1 MISLIILA
9 VCLVI
14 GIALRHVKSIPENAP
29 STLGALI
36 LYVPLPAVCL
46 LTLPDLE
53 WELSLISLT
62 MVTWIVFGLAY
73 FIFYYLGKKFM
84 WDKKLVGCLILTAGF
99 CNTAFV
105 GFPIIEAL
113 YGKEALKHAIFL
125 DQSGSFLIVSSLGIW
140 IALTYSSGRMRKR
153 VLVKKIIF
161 FPPFISFLAGIL
173 ASVYGWRPDGLTRE
187 VLERLSLLL
196 TPMALISV
204 GLQLKWGE
212 IRHDFRYLSLGLFF
226 KLIVA
231 PLIIFIIYHFLGI
244 DKNIRNIAVMESGM
258 ATMITSSILASSYGL
273 HPRLAGMMV
282 GVGVPLSFLTL
293 SFWYWILNLTP

>member
-14 GIALRHVKSIPENAP
+14 GIALRHVKTIPENAAA
-29 STLGALI
+29 TLGSLI

-46 LTLPDLE
+46 LTLPDLK

-62 MVTWIVFGLAY
+62 LVTWIVFGLAY
-73 FIFYYLGKKFM
+73 FLFHFLGKQLL

-140 IALTYSSGRMRKR
+140 IALTYSSGKMKKR

-161 FPPFISFLAGIL
+161 FPPFVSFVTAILAG
-173 ASVYGWRPDGLTRE
+173 AYGWRPVGIVRE

-204 GLQLKWGE
+204 GLQLKWNE
-212 IRHDFRYLSLGLFF
+212 IRQDLPYLSLGLFF
-226 KLIVA
+226 KLIIA
-231 PLIIFIIYHFLGI
+231 PLVIFIIYHFFNVE
-244 DKNIRNIAVMESGM
+244 KNILQIAVMEAGM

-282 GVGVPLSFLTL
+282 GVGVPLSFVTL
-293 SFWYWILNLTP
+293 SFWYWILNLI